1 VKIIKMRGSN
11 IMSNIL
17 NVSLHSLDDKAM
29 LNVEVRDNPNLVIDY
44 FPPVGTGKGYT
55 SMELLM
61 ASFGSCVSTTLLS
74 LLRYKM
80 HKNISSI
87 SVNIQGIVRS
97 EHPRSLEKMSAV
109 LDIVSNDVSKQEA
122 YQALKVAEENV
133 CPVWAM
139 LKGNVDID
147 VTINVSR

>member
-1 VKIIKMRGSN
+1 
-11 IMSNIL
+11 MSNIL